1 MASIS
6 FHYFEWRCCYYYL
19 LKLISFLFLLLRIFI
34 QKIIVMHFSL
44 QGRIEYSLL
53 KDVTSESQYW
63 TVRTRVVRF
72 SEYLSNDDPPKI
84 LRLDLILLDE
94 EVFIHS

>member
-1 MASIS
+1 M
-6 FHYFEWRCCYYYL
+6 
-19 LKLISFLFLLLRIFI
+19 
-34 QKIIVMHFSL
+34 
-44 QGRIEYSLL
+44 EYSLL

-63 TVRTRVVRF
+63 TVRTRMVRF

-94 EVFIHS
+94 EVFIHF